1 MNMNPSSIQTAAAQ
15 TEVLKAVDLHSACAG
30 PYSFTLARGRCLVVS
45 GPSGAGKS
53 QLLRMIADLDENAGE
68 ISLHGVPRAQIFAP
82 DWRRQVVYQSAEP
95 AWWETHVKD
104 HFRQAQLADASALL
118 AQLNLPA
125 DMLDAEVSRLST
137 GERQRMALIRS
148 LLVKP
153 AVLLLDEPTGAL
165 DESNTAA
172 VEAVLKARLQAGL
185 ALVLVT
191 HSAEQAGRLADDR
204 LHIARKEA
212 P

>member
-1 MNMNPSSIQTAAAQ
+1 MPVEVLN
-15 TEVLKAVDLHSACAG
+15 EVLKAVGLHSVRAG
-30 PYSFTLARGRCLVVS
+30 PYSFALARGRCLVVS

-68 ISLHGVPRAQIFAP
+68 ISLHGVPREQMFAP

-95 AWWETHVKD
+95 AWWEIHVKD
-104 HFRQAQLADASALL
+104 HFQQTQLAEARALL

-172 VEAVLKARLQAGL
+172 VEAVLKAQLQAGL
-185 ALVLVT
+185 ALILVT
-191 HSAEQAGRLADDR
+191 HSTEQAERLADDR
-204 LHIARKEA
+204 LHITRREA
-212 P
+212 A